1 MNNCIF
7 CQIASRKIPAKIRF
21 EDAQVVAFNDINP
34 QAPVHILLIPKTHI
48 STTRQIKKEH
58 QKIIGYLISKAKDLA
73 KETGIDKTGFRISV
87 NTGVDSGQI
96 VDHLHFHLLGGK
108 KLPSLG

>member
-1 MNNCIF
+1 MQDCIF
-7 CQIASRKIPAKIRF
+7 CQIASHKIPAKIRF
-21 EDAQVVAFNDINP
+21 EDDKVVAFDDINP

-48 STTRQIKKEH
+48 STTRQIKKDDLE
-58 QKIIGYLISKAKDLA
+58 IIGYLISKAKDLA
-73 KETGIDKTGFRISV
+73 KETGIDKTGFRISI

-108 KLPSLG
+108 RLPPLG